1 MQFDNS
7 LARLASDIVAG
18 HDARR
23 LSAVTREAALAKLRA
38 ATWRTIS
45 ANTAHRAMVATEL
58 TAAAA
63 TLRRNLDVSRRDAVD
78 AMRAFRGK
86 TRDERAAAARTL
98 AASLGQFV
106 AGVSSETAAIRDA
119 VQSQLTMARVNW
131 GAAGSP
137 AAAREPAPIVE
148 VTTRQEP
155 VHPAAVMAYAVPTGA
170 VGGAEWRWVP
180 R

>member
-1 MQFDNS
+1 MPWRNKMQFGNS

-23 LSAVTREAALAKLRA
+23 LSAVAREAALAKLSA

-63 TLRRNLDVSRRDAVD
+63 TLRRNLDVSRRDAAD
-78 AMRAFRGK
+78 AMRAFRDK
-86 TRDERAAAARTL
+86 PRDERAAAARTL

-106 AGVSSETAAIRDA
+106 AGVSSDTAAI
-119 VQSQLTMARVNW
+119 
-131 GAAGSP
+131 
-137 AAAREPAPIVE
+137 
-148 VTTRQEP
+148 
-155 VHPAAVMAYAVPTGA
+155 
-170 VGGAEWRWVP
+170 
-180 R
+180 